1 MTPTRMAR
9 QKQSAE
15 ALQRKVREA
24 LAGHPLLAGVPPELI
39 DRIVRE
45 GSIEVFEAGQMLS
58 REGEPADYW
67 FLTSGSTRVYYSSP
81 SGFQV
86 TVKIFRAPAAWAE
99 MEVLT
104 DHPHIE
110 DCVAVDRATVV
121 RLPRPLFERLLMGC
135 PSFMRNVLYDT
146 CARFLISAQ
155 HERALAFMKVP
166 ERLAYLLLAYVRIY
180 GVPAEGGIAI
190 RVPLSQTGLARGLGV
205 TTRSVE
211 RALAQ
216 LKDQKILTKAGGRYV
231 VRDVEQLARLTGE
244 DVVGVDWIAG
254 RKVSE
259 GKGWR
264 SRG

>member
-1 MTPTRMAR
+1 MAR
-9 QKQSAE
+9 EKPSAAALE
-15 ALQRKVREA
+15 AKVREA
-24 LAGHPLLAGVPPELI
+24 LAGHPLLAGVPPSFIE
-39 DRIVRE
+39 RVVRE
-45 GSIEVFEAGQMLS
+45 GRVQVFAPGEMLS
-58 REGEPADYW
+58 RVGEPADYW
-67 FLTSGSTRVYYSSP
+67 FLTHGSTRVYYASP

-121 RLPRPLFERLLMGC
+121 RLPRPLFERLLLDC
-135 PSFMRNVLYDT
+135 PRFMYNVLYDT

-180 GVPAEGGIAI
+180 GVPVEGGIAI

-211 RALAQ
+211 RALAE
-216 LKDQKILTKAGGRYV
+216 LKEAEIVRKSGGRYIV
-231 VRDVEQLARLTGE
+231 CDVERLAKLTGE

-259 GKGWR
+259 G
-264 SRG
+264 RGFKTRT